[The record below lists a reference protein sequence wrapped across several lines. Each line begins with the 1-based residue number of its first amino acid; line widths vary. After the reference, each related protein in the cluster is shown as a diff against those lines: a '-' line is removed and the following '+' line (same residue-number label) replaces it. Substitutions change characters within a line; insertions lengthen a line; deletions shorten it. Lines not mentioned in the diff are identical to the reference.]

1 MDGELNESNSIILT
15 DEDGKEVEFEFVDSF
30 DFEENTYYV
39 LIPTEDNKDEE
50 YVILRLEKD
59 ENGDDIL
66 STIDDDVF
74 FLNEAQPFQNPSK
87 AIRKR
92 DLNVSIQGISSR
104 KTTFRPG
111 GNRERKLPS
120 SKNASCQSARFG
132 QSQCPCWRNDS
143 RNCFSCALRSPRF
156 NPEWWNAKAW
166 LNASLTR

>member
-66 STIDDDVF
+66 STIDDDEEFDRVADYF
-74 FLNEAQPFQNPSK
+74 EDEYLSEIDYDAD
-87 AIRKR
+87 A
-92 DLNVSIQGISSR
+92 
-104 KTTFRPG
+104 
-111 GNRERKLPS
+111 E
-120 SKNASCQSARFG
+120 
-132 QSQCPCWRNDS
+132 
-143 RNCFSCALRSPRF
+143 
-156 NPEWWNAKAW
+156 
-166 LNASLTR
+166 